1 MRKVILAIASA
12 LCLFPYYAMSDVNF
26 KFQTIK
32 ETLAQAKTEQ
42 KLIFSVCSSTD
53 CAPCRWMNT
62 NVYSDAGLSA
72 TINNKLI
79 PIKPSASMNRLE
91 FNQHCKM
98 LPTMLFLDHNGKT
111 IHKVEGKKTLS
122 EMKMIVEQV
131 LSTSCTGLD
140 EKLDEASGSHQGSV
154 CCEGLVKE
162 TMGNERLCVKQY
174 CVENSELG
182 IQFNGDARAALSCCD
197 DSAQRRIISK
207 ISGFIVHC
215 VQPTN
220 EMDNT
225 SRVISKRDFIPDVRY
240 KKKKLGSKVIS
251 H

>member
-1 MRKVILAIASA
+1 MNRNASFLV
-12 LCLFPYYAMSDVNF
+12 LCFISRTSVVNHGT
-26 KFQTIK
+26 KY
-32 ETLAQAKTEQ
+32 ETD
-42 KLIFSVCSSTD
+42 LIFGNCKISWYTTET
-53 CAPCRWMNT
+53 AEMY
-62 NVYSDAGLSA
+62 VYL
-72 TINNKLI
+72 
-79 PIKPSASMNRLE
+79 
-91 FNQHCKM
+91 CKM

-197 DSAQRRIISK
+197 DSAKRRIISK